1 MYRRTVLGLA
11 SWWSGPLGNNN
22 AEWFPCAVMS
32 EASITTGRKEPGQAS
47 PTPYHVRPSQPSG
60 GANEISTATL
70 ANKTVANLRSSGLVE
85 IAAPQPVT

>member
-22 AEWFPCAVMS
+22 ADHRTQGTWS
-32 EASITTGRKEPGQAS
+32 GQPDAL
-47 PTPYHVRPSQPSG
+47 PSG

>member
-47 PTPYHVRPSQPSG
+47 PTPYHVRPSQP
-60 GANEISTATL
+60 L
-70 ANKTVANLRSSGLVE
+70 ANLRSSGLVE

>member
-22 AEWFPCAVMS
+22 ADHRPQGTWSGQPDALPCQVFSALW
-32 EASITTGRKEPGQAS
+32 
-47 PTPYHVRPSQPSG
+47 